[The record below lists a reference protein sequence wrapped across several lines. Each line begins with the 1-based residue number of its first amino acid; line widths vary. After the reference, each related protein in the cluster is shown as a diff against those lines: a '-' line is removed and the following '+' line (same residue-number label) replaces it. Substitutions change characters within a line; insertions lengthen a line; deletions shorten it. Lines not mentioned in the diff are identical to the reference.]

1 MKNVLQFIKN
11 NKFLMISCMSLLIA
25 IFFFVMF
32 YCLNIDNEKYDHT
45 IQENSSCSDKY
56 LIGKCGDKL
65 EQ

>member
-45 IQENSSCSDKY
+45 IPF
-56 LIGKCGDKL
+56 L
-65 EQ
+65 ERIEK